1 MHGYDMPPV
10 YETYD
15 RYKDYIKDFTVIRLH
30 GPDKLGIETR
40 TGGEWNK
47 IVDPKDDEIERICFM
62 VIQLLE
68 RDVDVYLNVNNYYEG
83 SAPLTI
89 QKIRYILKHN

>member
-1 MHGYDMPPV
+1 MEDNNNLNIVLVGMMGAGKSYIGAKLAKLLSHF
-10 YETYD
+10 TY
-15 RYKDYIKDFTVIRLH
+15 
-30 GPDKLGIETR
+30 
-40 TGGEWNK
+40 
-47 IVDPKDDEIERICFM
+47 VDTDDEIEKICSM

-89 QKIRYILKHN
+89 QKIRNLLKRN